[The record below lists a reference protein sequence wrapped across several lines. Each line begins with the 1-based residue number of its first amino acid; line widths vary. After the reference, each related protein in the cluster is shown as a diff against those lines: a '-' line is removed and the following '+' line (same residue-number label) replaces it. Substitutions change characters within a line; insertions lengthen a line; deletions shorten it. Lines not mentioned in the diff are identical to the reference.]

1 LPDHYDCTNA
11 DGKLRLSGTSGI
23 FVRVRGPINNWRAVR
38 KSKMVQVLKSLLALT
53 SLLILALVAVK
64 ANSAPISQSDER
76 WQAPVAQPTAA
87 PCCRRPLVHRCVVPG
102 PQAGTHLQAQPFAY
116 GYFGA
121 HAPTSAV
128 FHTSNRGDWYQWSFY
143 RAD

>member
-1 LPDHYDCTNA
+1 M
-11 DGKLRLSGTSGI
+11 I
-23 FVRVRGPINNWRAVR
+23 QI
-38 KSKMVQVLKSLLALT
+38 LKSLLALAT
-53 SLLILALVAVK
+53 LLVMAFVAAK
-64 ANSAPISQSDER
+64 ANSAPWAEPDEQ
-76 WQAPVAQPTAA
+76 WQTPSTTSAA
-87 PCCRRPLVHRCVVPG
+87 PRACWRPLHHRSLVPG

>member
-1 LPDHYDCTNA
+1 ML
-11 DGKLRLSGTSGI
+11 
-23 FVRVRGPINNWRAVR
+23 
-38 KSKMVQVLKSLLALT
+38 QVLKTLLALA
-53 SLLILALVAVK
+53 SLLIMSIVAAK
-64 ANSAPISQSDER
+64 ANSAPVPVPEAQ
-76 WQAPVAQPTAA
+76 WQPPASPTAIA
-87 PCCRRPLVHRCVVPG
+87 PTCRRPLLHRHVVPG

-128 FHTSNRGDWYQWSFY
+128 FHTGNRGDWYQWSFY

>member
-1 LPDHYDCTNA
+1 ML
-11 DGKLRLSGTSGI
+11 
-23 FVRVRGPINNWRAVR
+23 
-38 KSKMVQVLKSLLALT
+38 QVLKSLLALA
-53 SLLILALVAVK
+53 SLIVMSLVAVE
-64 ANSAPISQSDER
+64 ANSAPPPRDENWQSPPATSASP
-76 WQAPVAQPTAA
+76 AP
-87 PCCRRPLVHRCVVPG
+87 CRRPLHHRCLVPG
-102 PQAGTHLQAQPFAY
+102 PQAGTHMQAQPFAY

>member
-1 LPDHYDCTNA
+1 
-11 DGKLRLSGTSGI
+11 
-23 FVRVRGPINNWRAVR
+23 
-38 KSKMVQVLKSLLALT
+38 MVQVLKSLLALT
-53 SLLILALVAVK
+53 SLLILALVAIR
-64 ANSAPISQSDER
+64 ANSAPLPQPDEQ
-76 WQAPVAQPTAA
+76 WQAPDNVPAA
-87 PCCRRPLVHRCVVPG
+87 PPRYRRPLVHRCLVPG
-102 PQAGTHLQAQPFAY
+102 PQAGTHLQPQPFAY

>member
-1 LPDHYDCTNA
+1 LPDRYDRNGLGGKSRLTGISGKFVALHWPILHLRA
-11 DGKLRLSGTSGI
+11 DR
-23 FVRVRGPINNWRAVR
+23 R
-38 KSKMVQVLKSLLALT
+38 SKMVQVLKSLLALT
-53 SLLILALVAVK
+53 SLLILALVAVR
-64 ANSAPISQSDER
+64 ANSAPYAESDEQ
-76 WQAPVAQPTAA
+76 WQPSITAA
-87 PCCRRPLVHRCVVPG
+87 PSAPCGRRPMFHRCVVPG

>member
-1 LPDHYDCTNA
+1 
-11 DGKLRLSGTSGI
+11 
-23 FVRVRGPINNWRAVR
+23 
-38 KSKMVQVLKSLLALT
+38 MVQILKSLLALA
-53 SLLILALVAVK
+53 SLIIMALVAVR
-64 ANSAPISQSDER
+64 ANSAPLPAPDEQ
-76 WQAPVAQPTAA
+76 WQPPAATNAEAA
-87 PCCRRPLVHRCVVPG
+87 PWRRPLHRRCLVPG

>member
-1 LPDHYDCTNA
+1 MA
-11 DGKLRLSGTSGI
+11 R
-23 FVRVRGPINNWRAVR
+23 
-38 KSKMVQVLKSLLALT
+38 VLKSLLALT
-53 SLLILALVAVK
+53 TLLVLALVAVK
-64 ANSAPISQSDER
+64 ANSAPF
-76 WQAPVAQPTAA
+76 AQPDEQWQPTISAAPPA
-87 PCCRRPLVHRCVVPG
+87 PCCRRPLVHRCLVPG

-128 FHTSNRGDWYQWSFY
+128 FHTSNRGDWYQWTFY